1 MLKSKSFLARAVDDP
16 PGPKRIISYIVNEF
30 TASIRSQR
38 SAMTTTPE
46 IAIIGV
52 GDRQVPNDP
61 TVAQAQLYGAPGSA
75 AAVAILSR

>member
-1 MLKSKSFLARAVDDP
+1 
-16 PGPKRIISYIVNEF
+16 
-30 TASIRSQR
+30 
-38 SAMTTTPE
+38 MTTTPE